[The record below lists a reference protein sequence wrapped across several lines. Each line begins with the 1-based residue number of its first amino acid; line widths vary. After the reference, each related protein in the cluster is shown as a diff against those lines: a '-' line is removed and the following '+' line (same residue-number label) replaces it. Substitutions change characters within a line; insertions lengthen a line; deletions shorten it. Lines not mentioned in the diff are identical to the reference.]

1 MVLEPIYRVQLLI
14 EQQLLSFRFFFSAY
28 AAINI
33 VTEINSN
40 ALESC
45 ESVGLVFQIKLGGSK
60 KAWHLLELDNLL
72 LDCSTSNL
80 INIDH
85 KLLVF
90 IKV

>member
-14 EQQLLSFRFFFSAY
+14 EQQLLSFRFFFSAI

-40 ALESC
+40 ALKSC
-45 ESVGLVFQIKLGGSK
+45 ESVDLVFHIKLGASK

-72 LDCSTSNL
+72 LDCYTS
-80 INIDH
+80 I
-85 KLLVF
+85 
-90 IKV
+90 

>member
-1 MVLEPIYRVQLLI
+1 MVLEPIYCVQLLI
-14 EQQLLSFRFFFSAY
+14 GQQLLSFRFFFSAI

-60 KAWHLLELDNLL
+60 KPGTYSS
-72 LDCSTSNL
+72 STTC
-80 INIDH
+80 
-85 KLLVF
+85 F
-90 IKV
+90 